1 MSTTTAGSADAS
13 TSTKL
18 ALIYSRLAELEIQK
32 EKKSDIWEEITQKFG
47 PEDLDPAETN
57 NIEEIFED
65 SLYGPS
71 KPVHDSSTSS
81 TTTVRN
87 GVIDSEAV
95 SRVRLL
101 FLAEQQFSE
110 SLRTSLSE
118 KLNKLKACKSE
129 RDGFASEMFRIRE
142 EMLTQD
148 VRARDLEELCRS
160 LQKLCKEK
168 DDQRSYLVEQERE
181 KTKHLERECVQS
193 IEAVTKKIEEEEAEL
208 DMKSL
213 ENEELKSKLDQFSQ
227 HLQLRREKLRNEERA
242 KDLQQRL
249 EQARHAQVEYAK
261 VQERLRAES
270 YKSKIRHLEEAIATL
285 QQQVAM
291 YGGKFDEFED
301 TLNRS
306 CTILEKV
313 EEREKALETMMDKL
327 SQEHDVLKHNATEAD
342 VGLIKAMEA
351 KRQLEDDVAKV
362 KQQAE
367 KLERK
372 CRRLLSKRQ
381 DLAKRQSAVV
391 GKIEK
396 ADGSAM
402 SVPSSS
408 SVHSSA
414 LLTTSTGIGS
424 PESGAMEE
432 VAKGTASLPSTP
444 ARRGKLHFDAPT
456 SSSSSVAHSPNRSGS
471 HYVVGE
477 DELVGE
483 GSPISSPS
491 GIERKK

>member
-1 MSTTTAGSADAS
+1 
-13 TSTKL
+13 
-18 ALIYSRLAELEIQK
+18 
-32 EKKSDIWEEITQKFG
+32 
-47 PEDLDPAETN
+47 
-57 NIEEIFED
+57 
-65 SLYGPS
+65 
-71 KPVHDSSTSS
+71 
-81 TTTVRN
+81 
-87 GVIDSEAV
+87 
-95 SRVRLL
+95 
-101 FLAEQQFSE
+101 
-110 SLRTSLSE
+110 
-118 KLNKLKACKSE
+118 
-129 RDGFASEMFRIRE
+129 
-142 EMLTQD
+142 
-148 VRARDLEELCRS
+148 
-160 LQKLCKEK
+160 
-168 DDQRSYLVEQERE
+168 
-181 KTKHLERECVQS
+181 
-193 IEAVTKKIEEEEAEL
+193 
-208 DMKSL
+208 MKSL

-249 EQARHAQVEYAK
+249 EQARHAQIEYAK

-313 EEREKALETMMDKL
+313 EEREKALEAMMVKL
-327 SQEHDVLKHNATEAD
+327 SQEHDALKHNATEAD

-381 DLAKRQSAVV
+381 DLAKRQSAMA
-391 GKIEK
+391 GKMEK
-396 ADGSAM
+396 VDGSAM

-432 VAKGTASLPSTP
+432 VVKASASLPSTP

-471 HYVVGE
+471 HCVVGE

-491 GIERKK
+491 ANERKK